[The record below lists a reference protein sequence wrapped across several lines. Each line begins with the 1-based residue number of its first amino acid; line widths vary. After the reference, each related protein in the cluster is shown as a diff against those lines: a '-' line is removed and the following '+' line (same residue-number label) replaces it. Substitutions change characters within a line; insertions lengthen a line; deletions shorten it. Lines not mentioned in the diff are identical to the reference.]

1 MEFKAA
7 LVIVQLTLASV
18 YSRKSSFRDFAFRK
32 TMKLKFVFPLRS
44 ILLSKLMLVIC
55 TWNWKDEVKVS
66 DHIWKLRRELYIDI
80 YFFDHVFN

>member
-1 MEFKAA
+1 MIKEVNVISTRNLKSSSLAMEFKAA

-44 ILLSKLMLVIC
+44 ILLS
-55 TWNWKDEVKVS
+55 
-66 DHIWKLRRELYIDI
+66 
-80 YFFDHVFN
+80 

>member
-55 TWNWKDEVKVS
+55 T
-66 DHIWKLRRELYIDI
+66 
-80 YFFDHVFN
+80 